1 MKKIIFIAALL
12 GTVYFAQAQIAV
24 GTPQPK
30 TSAYLDVEATDKGIL
45 IPRVALRSTDAFAPI
60 TGDQE
65 QSLLV
70 FNTEKSAAGATA
82 VTPGFYYWRTPD
94 MGAAYWERVASA
106 TDLKELIGTVDTD
119 IVSVLELLKT
129 AYPSNNLDGT
139 STGGDALGGGMV
151 YEPGDATT
159 PAKITYVYYDS
170 TTNKYVKKDITSD
183 FEQII
188 ADAESKTLLV
198 KNAKYQYYVSETYL
212 VADNG
217 MVPDQTVVDTW
228 TDTTFPAGVYYIDV
242 IGGVVNNF
250 SELVTN
256 NQVTVGGNTYN
267 SIQEYIENISQDAMQ
282 DGVTRI
288 IIDQTTGEATF
299 QTWDS
304 TSNQWINVN
313 NSSFSEIVRDN
324 ETVTTLTKEGTT
336 GAVGNEI
343 KYTYVSEDNTT
354 TVITLTADVL
364 SSITNNENIKNE
376 ISKIINTGGNVYF
389 GDHDSDVNTPDVFYT
404 IDASGNKVAINISST
419 VVNTIIN
426 ASQEQINQI
435 KNVLGDVITNTS
447 NTSVFTGDTY
457 VDNGVTYYVY
467 KGEFETTVIANTART
482 TGITLDQDAHKILFI
497 NLDYGTGMVAPVNDV
512 TVAGT
517 SLGFNIG
524 IGHTYHVID
533 ITKDVDAK
541 AIVEF
546 ASSTKPSGIQ

>member
-1 MKKIIFIAALL
+1 MRKITLIAALL
-12 GTVYFAQAQIAV
+12 GSAYFAQAQV
-24 GTPQPK
+24 GINTDAPK

-45 IPRVALRSTDAFAPI
+45 IPRVALRSTDVFAPI
-60 TGDQE
+60 TGDKE
-65 QSLLV
+65 QSLLI
-70 FNTEKSAAGATA
+70 FNTETAGTGATA
-82 VTPGFYYWRTPD
+82 VKPGFYYWRIPATGPSF
-94 MGAAYWERVASA
+94 WERVASG
-106 TDLKELIGTVDTD
+106 TDLKDLIGSASADMTK
-119 IVSVLELLKT
+119 ILELLKE
-129 AYPSNNLDGT
+129 AYPSNNLVDPANDGPT
-139 STGGDALGGGMV
+139 HGGGMV
-151 YEPGDATT
+151 YEPGDGTPT
-159 PAKITYVYYDS
+159 NPAKITYVYYDN
-170 TTNKYVKKDITSD
+170 TTNTYVKQDITND
-183 FEQII
+183 FSQII
-188 ADAESKTLLV
+188 AAAESKTLLV

-212 VADNG
+212 VANNG
-217 MVPDQTVVDTW
+217 TVPDQTVVDTW

-250 SELVTN
+250 SELVSN

-324 ETVTTLTKEGTT
+324 ETVTTLTKEGTV
-336 GAVGNEI
+336 GAVGDEI
-343 KYTYVSEDNTT
+343 KYTYVSEDNTA

-364 SSITNNENIKNE
+364 NSITNNENVKNE
-376 ISKIINTGGNVYF
+376 ISKIINAGGNVYY
-389 GDHDSDVNTPDVFYT
+389 GDHDGDVNTPDVFYT

-435 KNVLGDVITNTS
+435 KNVLGDVITNSS

-467 KGEFETTVIANTART
+467 KGEFETTVTANTART

-497 NLDYGTGMVAPVNDV
+497 NLDYGTGMVAPVTDV
-512 TVAGT
+512 VVTGT
-517 SLGFNIG
+517 SVTLKIG
-524 IGHTYHVID
+524 VGKNYNVIATTD
-533 ITKDVDAK
+533 TAATV
-541 AIVEF
+541 IVEF
-546 ASSTKPSGIQ
+546 ASTVKPAGI